1 MSGGSLSSDVTALP
15 RIVEALRAGG
25 VVLLPTDTVLGLAT
39 LPHMQAGVDRLYALK
54 DRPRAKALPIMVAA
68 PAQLA
73 DLGVILTPAI
83 EQALASPF
91 VPGALTIAAE
101 IDPQICP
108 GWLAGRREIAFRIPD
123 APLLLK
129 LLRQVGPLLVTSA
142 NRAGHPT
149 PATASEVLAQ
159 LMDAPDWVVEGPA
172 GADVASTLI
181 NCTRSPAVIE
191 RLGAISKAQLAQYM
205 QVSHG

>member
-1 MSGGSLSSDVTALP
+1 MSGGSLSSDLTALP

-39 LPHMQAGVDRLYALK
+39 LPHMQAGVDRLYALQ
-54 DRPRAKALPIMVAA
+54 DRPRAKALPIMVAS

-73 DLGVILTPAI
+73 DLGVMLTPAI

-108 GWLAGRREIAFRIPD
+108 DWLAGRREIAFRIPD
-123 APLLLK
+123 APLLLE

-149 PATASEVLAQ
+149 PATTSEVLAQ
-159 LMDAPDWVVEGPA
+159 LMGAPDWVVEGPA

-191 RLGAISKAQLAQYM
+191 RLGAISQAQLAQYM
-205 QVSHG
+205 QVCHE

>member
-1 MSGGSLSSDVTALP
+1 MSGESLSSDLTALP

-39 LPHMQAGVDRLYALK
+39 LPHMQTGVDRLYALK
-54 DRPRAKALPIMVAA
+54 DRPRAKPLPIMVASS
-68 PAQLA
+68 AQLA
-73 DLGVILTPAI
+73 DLGVILTPTT

-108 GWLAGRREIAFRIPD
+108 DWLAGRREIAFRIPD
-123 APLLLK
+123 APFLLE

-149 PATASEVLAQ
+149 PANASAVLAQ
-159 LMDAPDWVVEGPA
+159 LTGAPDWVVGGRA

-191 RLGAISKAQLAQYM
+191 RLGAISQAQLSEYLE
-205 QVSHG
+205 VRHG

>member
-1 MSGGSLSSDVTALP
+1 
-15 RIVEALRAGG
+15 
-25 VVLLPTDTVLGLAT
+25 
-39 LPHMQAGVDRLYALK
+39 
-54 DRPRAKALPIMVAA
+54 MVASS
-68 PAQLA
+68 AQLA
-73 DLGVILTPAI
+73 DLGVILTPTT

-108 GWLAGRREIAFRIPD
+108 DWLAGRREIAFRIPD
-123 APLLLK
+123 APLLLE

-149 PATASEVLAQ
+149 PANASAVLAQ
-159 LMDAPDWVVEGPA
+159 LTGAPDWVVGGRA

-191 RLGAISKAQLAQYM
+191 RLGAISQAQLSEYLE
-205 QVSHG
+205 VRHG

>member
-1 MSGGSLSSDVTALP
+1 MTGAHLTNNLADLP
-15 RIVEALRAGG
+15 CIVDALRAGG
-25 VVLLPTDTVLGLAT
+25 VVLLPTDTVLGLAA
-39 LPHMQAGVDRLYALK
+39 LPNMQAGVDRLYALK
-54 DRPRAKALPIMVAA
+54 DRPRAKALPIMVATS
-68 PAQLA
+68 AQLA

-108 GWLAGRREIAFRIPD
+108 DWLAGRREIAFRIPD
-123 APLLLK
+123 APLLLEI
-129 LLRQVGPLLVTSA
+129 LRQVGPLLVTSA

-149 PATASEVLAQ
+149 PANATAVLEQ
-159 LMDAPDWVVEGPA
+159 LMAAPDLVVEGLA

-181 NCTRSPAVIE
+181 NCTQSPAVIE
-191 RLGAISKAQLAQYM
+191 RLGAISHAQLTEYLE
-205 QVSHG
+205 VRHG

>member
-1 MSGGSLSSDVTALP
+1 MSGGSLSSDLTALP

-101 IDPQICP
+101 K
-108 GWLAGRREIAFRIPD
+108 GKFSGAF
-123 APLLLK
+123 
-129 LLRQVGPLLVTSA
+129 
-142 NRAGHPT
+142 
-149 PATASEVLAQ
+149 
-159 LMDAPDWVVEGPA
+159 
-172 GADVASTLI
+172 
-181 NCTRSPAVIE
+181 
-191 RLGAISKAQLAQYM
+191 
-205 QVSHG
+205 

>member
-1 MSGGSLSSDVTALP
+1 MSGEPLSSDLTALP
-15 RIVEALRAGG
+15 RLVEALRAGG

-54 DRPRAKALPIMVAA
+54 DRPRAKPLPIMVASS
-68 PAQLA
+68 AQLA
-73 DLGVILTPAI
+73 DLGVILTPTT

-108 GWLAGRREIAFRIPD
+108 DWLAGRREIAFRIPD
-123 APLLLK
+123 APLLLE

-149 PATASEVLAQ
+149 PANASAVLAQ
-159 LMDAPDWVVEGPA
+159 LTGAPDWVVGGRA

-191 RLGAISKAQLAQYM
+191 RLGAISHAQLAEYLE
-205 QVSHG
+205 VRHG

>member
-1 MSGGSLSSDVTALP
+1 MSVISVSNDLSNVP
-15 RIVEALRAGG
+15 RIVQALRVGG

-39 LPHMQAGVDRLYALK
+39 LPNMPVGVDRLYALK
-54 DRPRAKALPIMVAA
+54 DRPRAKALPIMVATS
-68 PAQLA
+68 AQLVA
-73 DLGVILTPAI
+73 LGVILTPAI

-101 IDPQICP
+101 IDPKTRP
-108 GWLAGRREIAFRIPD
+108 DWLADRREIAFRIPD
-123 APLLLK
+123 APLLLE

-149 PATASEVLAQ
+149 PANASAVLAQ
-159 LMDAPDWVVEGPA
+159 LTGAPDWVVGGRA

-191 RLGAISKAQLAQYM
+191 RFGAISQAQLAQYM
-205 QVSHG
+205 QVCHG

>member
-1 MSGGSLSSDVTALP
+1 MSVISVSNDLSNVP
-15 RIVEALRAGG
+15 RIVQALRVGG

-39 LPHMQAGVDRLYALK
+39 LPTMPAGVDRLYALK
-54 DRPRAKALPIMVAA
+54 DRPRAKALPIMVATS
-68 PAQLA
+68 AQLV

-101 IDPQICP
+101 IDPKTRP
-108 GWLAGRREIAFRIPD
+108 DWLADRREIAFRIPD
-123 APLLLK
+123 APLLLE

-149 PATASEVLAQ
+149 PATTSEVLAQ
-159 LMDAPDWVVEGPA
+159 LMGSPDWVVEGPA

-191 RLGAISKAQLAQYM
+191 RLGAISQAQLAQYM
-205 QVSHG
+205 QVCHG

>member
-15 RIVEALRAGG
+15 RIVEGLRAGG

-39 LPHMQAGVDRLYALK
+39 LPHMRAGVDRLYALK
-54 DRPRAKALPIMVAA
+54 DRPRAKALPIMVASF
-68 PAQLA
+68 AQLA

-108 GWLAGRREIAFRIPD
+108 EWLAGRREIAFRIPD
-123 APLLLK
+123 APLLLE

-149 PATASEVLAQ
+149 PVNASVVLAQ
-159 LMDAPDWVVEGPA
+159 LTAPPDLVVEGPA

-191 RLGAISKAQLAQYM
+191 RLGAISQAQLAQYLE
-205 QVSHG
+205 VCHG

>member
-1 MSGGSLSSDVTALP
+1 MSGEPLSSDLTALP
-15 RIVEALRAGG
+15 RIVEALRVGG

-54 DRPRAKALPIMVAA
+54 DRPRAKPLPIMVASS
-68 PAQLA
+68 AQLA
-73 DLGVILTPAI
+73 DLGVILTPTT

-108 GWLAGRREIAFRIPD
+108 DWLAGRREIAFRIPD
-123 APLLLK
+123 APLLLE

-149 PATASEVLAQ
+149 PANASAVLAQ
-159 LMDAPDWVVEGPA
+159 LTGAPDWVVGGRA

-191 RLGAISKAQLAQYM
+191 RLGAISQAQLSEYLE
-205 QVSHG
+205 VRHG